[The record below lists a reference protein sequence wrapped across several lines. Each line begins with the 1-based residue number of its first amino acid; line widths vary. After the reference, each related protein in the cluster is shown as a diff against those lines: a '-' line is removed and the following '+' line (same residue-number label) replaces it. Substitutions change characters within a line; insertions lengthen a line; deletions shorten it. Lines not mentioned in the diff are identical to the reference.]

1 MRQQAGRTNCRLST
15 SRTYQVASGQL
26 LRQARVEL
34 AAGDVRQASEK
45 GWGAASQIVKAIA
58 ARRDWEHQGH
68 RELFQAVDRL
78 RRETGDPDVRRLF
91 DVASALHINFYED
104 WRTVEAVDDVERFV
118 NKLEPLV
125 WAE

>member
-1 MRQQAGRTNCRLST
+1 M
-15 SRTYQVASGQL
+15 
-26 LRQARVEL
+26 
-34 AAGDVRQASEK
+34 
-45 GWGAASQIVKAIA
+45 KAIA

>member
-1 MRQQAGRTNCRLST
+1 MT

-45 GWGAASQIVKAIA
+45 GWGAASQIVQAIA
-58 ARRDWEHQGH
+58 TRRDWEHQGY

>member
-1 MRQQAGRTNCRLST
+1 MT

-26 LRQARVEL
+26 LRQARGR
-34 AAGDVRQASEK
+34 ARRRRCPAGFREGLGRGLPDSEGHSGAPRLGTPGGTGSCSKRWTVFAERQAIRMS
-45 GWGAASQIVKAIA
+45 GGSLTWPAPS
-58 ARRDWEHQGH
+58 
-68 RELFQAVDRL
+68 
-78 RRETGDPDVRRLF
+78 T
-91 DVASALHINFYED
+91 INFYED